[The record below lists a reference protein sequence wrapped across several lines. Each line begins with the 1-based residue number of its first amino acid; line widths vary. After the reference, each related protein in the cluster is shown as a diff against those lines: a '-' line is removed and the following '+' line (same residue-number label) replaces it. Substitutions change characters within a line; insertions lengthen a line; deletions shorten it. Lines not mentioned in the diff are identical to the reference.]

1 MNELDDSELWMSTD
15 SESDEIEDYE
25 SISEDATYFTM
36 DMRPQGQSGGFHV
49 RNRRGET
56 LRSVATQ
63 YHSGSRRKPAF
74 NVGAIAKAIIY
85 GTLDQDSHTPATLL
99 VYDFSFFSHR
109 STRIKEA
116 NISFEFQAKKGSA
129 SIGPT
134 VTKVAPFGKHVM
146 MQTTETVTKTVG
158 GEGGVSG
165 GAVVNVNTNLRA
177 ERSVEK
183 VTTHAAKVVG
193 NNPCDEWSN
202 YPIAQWSLQEN
213 ESQQNGIMTLFRAC
227 VLLTRDTEEDFEL
240 LPDVQVTPDLK
251 TRLGSIMA
259 FRRSDDPIIL
269 APASEPLNALAND
282 LVQKRWNLGQVDLSN
297 IFYPSRKFG
306 ASLVVYS
313 SRPNMEFDFTDDEFH
328 ELDVLQVQN
337 HAVDNPKATYEESDV
352 EKEWKSLELDL
363 QCLDVLDLLIDKKRR
378 WDSTECDEE
387 TPLLEDY
394 KKKTIASRRDY
405 RDRVA
410 PTALHI
416 FAKSKRDFSRLLR
429 TFRPILLATF

>member
-25 SISEDATYFTM
+25 SISDDATSFTM
-36 DMRPQGQSGGFHV
+36 DMRPQGQPGGLHV
-49 RNRRGET
+49 RNRHGET
-56 LRSVATQ
+56 QRTVATQ
-63 YHSGSRRKPAF
+63 FHLGSRRKPAF
-74 NVGAIAKAIIY
+74 NVGAIAKAIIH
-85 GTLDQDSHTPATLL
+85 GTFDQDSRTPATLL

-116 NISFEFQAKKGSA
+116 NISFEFRAKKGSA

-134 VTKVAPFGKHVM
+134 VTEVAPFGRHVM

-202 YPIAQWSLQEN
+202 YPLAQWSLQEN

-251 TRLGSIMA
+251 TRLGSLMA

-282 LVQKRWNLGQVDLSN
+282 LVQKRWNLGQVDLS
-297 IFYPSRKFG
+297 
-306 ASLVVYS
+306 SLW
-313 SRPNMEFDFTDDEFH
+313 DCTFH
-328 ELDVLQVQN
+328 NTFAE
-337 HAVDNPKATYEESDV
+337 AVK
-352 EKEWKSLELDL
+352 
-363 QCLDVLDLLIDKKRR
+363 
-378 WDSTECDEE
+378 
-387 TPLLEDY
+387 
-394 KKKTIASRRDY
+394 ASRAQSLREG
-405 RDRVA
+405 RAEQVKTVVEVA
-410 PTALHI
+410 VAE
-416 FAKSKRDFSRLLR
+416 S
-429 TFRPILLATF
+429 

>member
-282 LVQKRWNLGQVDLSN
+282 LVQKRWNLGQVDLS
-297 IFYPSRKFG
+297 
-306 ASLVVYS
+306 SLW
-313 SRPNMEFDFTDDEFH
+313 DCTFH
-328 ELDVLQVQN
+328 NTFEE
-337 HAVDNPKATYEESDV
+337 AVK
-352 EKEWKSLELDL
+352 
-363 QCLDVLDLLIDKKRR
+363 
-378 WDSTECDEE
+378 
-387 TPLLEDY
+387 
-394 KKKTIASRRDY
+394 ASRAQSLREG
-405 RDRVA
+405 RAEKVTTVVEIAVA
-410 PTALHI
+410 E
-416 FAKSKRDFSRLLR
+416 S
-429 TFRPILLATF
+429 